1 MKVGRSHN
9 ESENMFHTRFRL
21 HRKSDTEFQWKR
33 KGTGDGSRNLISDIQ
48 SKDYSTYLDNTDYR
62 NCSVNKYTDDYGS
75 CYIYPIIYI

>member
-33 KGTGDGSRNLISDIQ
+33 KGTGDGSHNLISDIQ
-48 SKDYSTYLDNTDYR
+48 SKDYSTYIVVSIEVCNLLLI
-62 NCSVNKYTDDYGS
+62 SFPPS
-75 CYIYPIIYI
+75 IMQ

>member
-9 ESENMFHTRFRL
+9 ATESENMFHTRLRL

-48 SKDYSTYLDNTDYR
+48 GKDYATYSSKSIEVCNLPLI
-62 NCSVNKYTDDYGS
+62 SFPPS
-75 CYIYPIIYI
+75 IMQ